1 MIEKW
6 ITSIGPLA
14 ALFPS
19 ETKNIG
25 PLLGAKTIRSFRLSY
40 PTASCGPAGE
50 SQRSAA
56 CLSFRGAT
64 IATVDEHIRSAHR
77 GVGA

>member
-1 MIEKW
+1 LTAWLKAF
-6 ITSIGPLA
+6 A
-14 ALFPS
+14 AVAKYR
-19 ETKNIG
+19 ETHV
-25 PLLGAKTIRSFRLSY
+25 
-40 PTASCGPAGE
+40 PADGCQRTGE

-56 CLSFRGAT
+56 CLCFCGAT